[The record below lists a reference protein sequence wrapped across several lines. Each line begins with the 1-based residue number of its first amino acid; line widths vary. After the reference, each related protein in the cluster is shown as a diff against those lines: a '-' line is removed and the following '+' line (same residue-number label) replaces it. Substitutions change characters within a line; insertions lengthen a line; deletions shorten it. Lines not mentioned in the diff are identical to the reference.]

1 MFNFFNKL
9 IIKVILKSGK
19 INETVFLTYI
29 QLIQWNRFTVFY
41 SFKGILFHFYHIV
54 IIAAF

>member
-29 QLIQWNRFTVFY
+29 QLIQ
-41 SFKGILFHFYHIV
+41 
-54 IIAAF
+54 